1 MLRKYYEA
9 IAGRLS
15 WKLTLAW
22 AAATVCGRLVTAYL
36 SPAMGVFAGLASL
49 AVLLL
54 AATGADRSDELLDR
68 LRVKDQALGGSR
80 AELEEMQARCDNLEK
95 QSEAADAASRAKSE
109 FLANMSHEIRTPM
122 NGVIGMTEIAL
133 ATDLDNEQREYLD
146 MVRSSASS
154 LLGIINDILD
164 FSKLE
169 AGRSELES
177 IEFSLK
183 QCLGEAARTLALEA
197 HEKGLEMIFDI
208 PDGTGDLVIGDPTR
222 LRQVVVNLLGN
233 AIKFTS
239 EGEVVLGVRAGESHE
254 GLCEYQFSVS
264 DTGIGISPERRSEIF
279 EAFSQADRSTARE
292 FGGTG
297 LGLAICSRL
306 VDMMGGRIWVESE
319 PGVGSTFH
327 FTSSFAAGDGSRGRG
342 NVQAPVQLAGLKVM
356 VVDDNATN
364 RRFLERTLVGWKMSP
379 VLASS
384 GEEAVERVRA
394 LSGSGGGLDLIL
406 LDYHMPGMDG
416 FEVAERISS
425 LPGAGGTPVMMLSSG
440 ENPGDMA
447 RSRELGI
454 RAFLRKPVTQAEL
467 YDNIVE
473 TLTAARGQ
481 AAAGEPRCSQEM
493 EGDSLR
499 ILLAEDN
506 PVNQKVTVAILERKG
521 HTVEVAENGRLAVDA
536 LESGDF
542 DIVLMDIQMP
552 VLDGLDATAEI
563 RDRERG
569 TGAHTPLIALTA
581 NAMKGDR
588 ERCLQSGLDAY
599 IAKPLRPAEL
609 FRTIDEVLSS
619 ENA

>member
-1 MLRKYYEA
+1 
-9 IAGRLS
+9 
-15 WKLTLAW
+15 
-22 AAATVCGRLVTAYL
+22 
-36 SPAMGVFAGLASL
+36 
-49 AVLLL
+49 
-54 AATGADRSDELLDR
+54 
-68 LRVKDQALGGSR
+68 
-80 AELEEMQARCDNLEK
+80 
-95 QSEAADAASRAKSE
+95 
-109 FLANMSHEIRTPM
+109 
-122 NGVIGMTEIAL
+122 
-133 ATDLDNEQREYLD
+133 
-146 MVRSSASS
+146 
-154 LLGIINDILD
+154 
-164 FSKLE
+164 
-169 AGRSELES
+169 
-177 IEFSLK
+177 
-183 QCLGEAARTLALEA
+183 
-197 HEKGLEMIFDI
+197 
-208 PDGTGDLVIGDPTR
+208 
-222 LRQVVVNLLGN
+222 
-233 AIKFTS
+233 
-239 EGEVVLGVRAGESHE
+239 
-254 GLCEYQFSVS
+254 
-264 DTGIGISPERRSEIF
+264 
-279 EAFSQADRSTARE
+279 
-292 FGGTG
+292 
-297 LGLAICSRL
+297 
-306 VDMMGGRIWVESE
+306 MMGGRIWVESE
-319 PGVGSTFH
+319 SGVGSTFH
-327 FTSSFAAGDGSRGRG
+327 FTSAFAAGDGSRGRG
-342 NVQAPVQLAGLKVM
+342 DVQTPVRLAGLQVM

-364 RRFLERTLVGWKMSP
+364 RRFLERTLVGWKMNP

-394 LSGSGGGLDLIL
+394 LPGSGGGLDLIL

-454 RAFLRKPVTQAEL
+454 RVFLRKPVTQADL

-481 AAAGEPRCSQEM
+481 AVAEEPRCSQVS

-536 LESGDF
+536 LASGDF

-569 TGAHTPLIALTA
+569 TGTHTPLIALTA

-599 IAKPLRPAEL
+599 IATPLRPAEL
-609 FRTIDEVLSS
+609 FKTIDEVLSS